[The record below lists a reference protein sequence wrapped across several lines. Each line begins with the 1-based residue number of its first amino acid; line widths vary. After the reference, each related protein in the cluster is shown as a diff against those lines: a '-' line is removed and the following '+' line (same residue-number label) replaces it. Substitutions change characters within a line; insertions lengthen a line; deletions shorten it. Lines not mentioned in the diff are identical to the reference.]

1 MSAAGDFGKGA
12 NVSNRQRDFVL
23 LTIFVLAQHKYL
35 DRAAILAEALFIMG
49 ESSCEVMLARA
60 VLRFLKGDWLSA
72 LTCLEEV
79 DRLDPIER
87 FGQYKLTESQ
97 RMRRFIKA
105 RCLHEIGP
113 PGRAKVAIEAYLRH
127 GTSDRTNHE

>member
-1 MSAAGDFGKGA
+1 MTEASDLGKIEDI
-12 NVSNRQRDFVL
+12 SSRQRDFVL

-49 ESSCEVMLARA
+49 ETSSEVVLARA
-60 VLRFLKGDWLSA
+60 VLRFLKCDWLSA

-105 RCLHEIGP
+105 RCLHELGQ
-113 PGRAKVAIEAYLRH
+113 PGRAKDAIDAYLRH
-127 GTSDRTNHE
+127 GTSDRTDEG